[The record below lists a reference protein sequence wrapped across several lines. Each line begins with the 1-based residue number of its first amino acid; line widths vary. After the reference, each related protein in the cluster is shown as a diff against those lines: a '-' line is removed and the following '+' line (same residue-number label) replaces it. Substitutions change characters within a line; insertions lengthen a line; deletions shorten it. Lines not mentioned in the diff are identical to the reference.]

1 MVDKISDVWAI
12 SDDEDDNSNYE
23 KVISSK
29 EWERMN
35 ENFGNMGYREG
46 IIEGKDVTIQKGFDR
61 GYSEGVVIGK
71 EVGRMRG
78 ILNTILEFYSP
89 LVNHSDFGDEDIK
102 DIPLLPDKSLLDRV
116 ISLENELAC
125 LTVDKV
131 FTKEHFQ
138 STITS
143 KGDPCEVENTA
154 IIGTESMCSCKENI
168 DSDDCCRRQKGDNL
182 KCHEE
187 RMSSQHP
194 KSVKNSEQILKGYHD
209 EVNKILNELR
219 FAI

>member
-12 SDDEDDNSNYE
+12 SDDEDNNSNYE

-35 ENFGNMGYREG
+35 ENFGNMGYRDG

-71 EVGRMRG
+71 EIGRMRG

-89 LVNHSDFGDEDIK
+89 LVNHSDVNDEDIK

-116 ISLENELAC
+116 IYLENELAC

-143 KGDPCEVENTA
+143 KGDPCEVENTT
-154 IIGTESMCSCKENI
+154 ITGTESMCSCKENI
-168 DSDDCCRRQKGDNL
+168 GSDDCCRRQKGDNL
-182 KCHEE
+182 KCQ
-187 RMSSQHP
+187 SSQHP
-194 KSVKNSEQILKGYHD
+194 KRAKNSEQILKGYHD
-209 EVNKILNELR
+209 EVNKILNELG